1 MCSSPGAADSCGEE
15 DGKNEKRGEGRNAR
29 GTPWQYCRNSRR
41 LISLRFF
48 RDRLSE
54 IPPVFY
60 CAKAKS
66 SIGVEARQVCRS
78 AGAGPLAAQ
87 SRTSRSAM
95 IAFSLISKEDVPTLG
110 LWQTNLPLLPALL
123 LTTTLF
129 GQTANQHQSSPK
141 SAVNPWRRTKGRA
154 QSAEAGT

>member
-1 MCSSPGAADSCGEE
+1 MCSSPGAADSCAEE
-15 DGKNEKRGEGRNAR
+15 NWTNDNRCEGRNAR

-66 SIGVEARQVCRS
+66 SIGLQARQVCGSVPNAAIGYDNLCVDRLLQRE
-78 AGAGPLAAQ
+78 GRVTVGPLAKE
-87 SRTSRSAM
+87 S
-95 IAFSLISKEDVPTLG
+95 SLVPGVPSDHDVVRPDR
-110 LWQTNLPLLPALL
+110 QP
-123 LTTTLF
+123 
-129 GQTANQHQSSPK
+129 
-141 SAVNPWRRTKGRA
+141 
-154 QSAEAGT
+154 

>member
-48 RDRLSE
+48 QDRLSE

-78 AGAGPLAAQ
+78 ADVRWCPLAAQ
-87 SRTSRSAM
+87 SRTPRSAM
-95 IAFSLISKEDVPTLG
+95 IAFSLISFPQG
-110 LWQTNLPLLPALL
+110 GRTNVGSLANKSSLAPGAPSDHHVVRPDRQPAPVFPSVGSESVKVHLE
-123 LTTTLF
+123 
-129 GQTANQHQSSPK
+129 G
-141 SAVNPWRRTKGRA
+141 TKR
-154 QSAEAGT
+154 